1 MSNSGTRV
9 KELRINLKL
18 TQEEFGSKIGLKKN
32 SLSQIENG
40 KNALTQQNIVA
51 ICKTWNVNEYWL
63 RTGEG
68 EMFAEVS
75 RDDEL
80 LSLIEESM
88 TEESG
93 EFKRRLALA
102 IMKLNSD
109 QIKACRE
116 WILDN
121 IDIFDADSR
130 ENEIDRKVEE
140 YRAELEA
147 QAAFS
152 KLEASQTGNE
162 DTGSHK
168 AI

>member
-1 MSNSGTRV
+1 MKQRI
-9 KELRINLKL
+9 KRLRK
-18 TQEEFGSKIGLKKN
+18 EFG
-32 SLSQIENG
+32 
-40 KNALTQQNIVA
+40 LTQQQFADKLGIKRTTIGNYELGRNEPVDSVISL
-51 ICKTWNVNEYWL
+51 ICDRCHVNETWL
-63 RTGEG
+63 RTGNG
-68 EMFAEVS
+68 DMFEQVS

-80 LSLIEESM
+80 LRLIDESM

-102 IMKLNSD
+102 IMKLNAD

-121 IDIFDADSR
+121 FDIIGADSR
-130 ENEIDRKVEE
+130 KNEIDRKVEE

-152 KLEASQTGNE
+152 KLEASQNIKEGTGL
-162 DTGSHK
+162 HK
-168 AI
+168 TIG

>member
-1 MSNSGTRV
+1 MKQRIKLLR
-9 KELRINLKL
+9 KEL
-18 TQEEFGSKIGLKKN
+18 G
-32 SLSQIENG
+32 
-40 KNALTQQNIVA
+40 LTQQEFADKLGIKRTTIGNYELGRNEPVDSVISL
-51 ICKTWNVNEYWL
+51 ICDRCHVNETWL
-63 RTGEG
+63 RTGNG
-68 EMFAEVS
+68 DMFEQVS

-80 LSLIEESM
+80 LRLIDESM

-121 IDIFDADSR
+121 FDIIGADSR
-130 ENEIDRKVEE
+130 KNEIDRKVEE

-152 KLEASQTGNE
+152 KLEASQNIKEGTGL
-162 DTGSHK
+162 HK
-168 AI
+168 TIG

>member
-1 MSNSGTRV
+1 MFV
-9 KELRINLKL
+9 EL
-18 TQEEFGSKIGLKKN
+18 
-32 SLSQIENG
+32 
-40 KNALTQQNIVA
+40 
-51 ICKTWNVNEYWL
+51 
-63 RTGEG
+63 
-68 EMFAEVS
+68 S

-80 LSLIEESM
+80 LRLINESM

-121 IDIFDADSR
+121 FDITDADSR
-130 ENEIDRKVEE
+130 KNEIDRKVEE

-152 KLEASQTGNE
+152 KLEASQNIKEGTGL
-162 DTGSHK
+162 HK
-168 AI
+168 TIG

>member
-1 MSNSGTRV
+1 MKQRIKLLR
-9 KELRINLKL
+9 KEL
-18 TQEEFGSKIGLKKN
+18 G
-32 SLSQIENG
+32 
-40 KNALTQQNIVA
+40 LTQQEFADKLGIKRTTIGNYELGRNEPVDSVISL
-51 ICKTWNVNEYWL
+51 ICDRCHVNETWL
-63 RTGEG
+63 RTGDG
-68 EMFAEVS
+68 DMFEQVS

-80 LSLIEESM
+80 LRLIDESM

-102 IMKLNSD
+102 IMKLNAD

-121 IDIFDADSR
+121 FDIIGADSR
-130 ENEIDRKVEE
+130 KNEIDRKVEE

-152 KLEASQTGNE
+152 KLEALQTGKE
-162 DTGSHK
+162 DTGLHK
-168 AI
+168 TVG

>member
-1 MSNSGTRV
+1 MKQRIKLLR
-9 KELRINLKL
+9 KEL
-18 TQEEFGSKIGLKKN
+18 G
-32 SLSQIENG
+32 
-40 KNALTQQNIVA
+40 LTQQEFADKLGIKRTTIGNYELGRNEPVDSVISL
-51 ICKTWNVNEYWL
+51 ICDRCHVNETWL
-63 RTGEG
+63 RTGNG
-68 EMFAEVS
+68 DMFEQVS

-80 LSLIEESM
+80 LRLIDESM

-102 IMKLNSD
+102 IMKLNAD

-121 IDIFDADSR
+121 FDIIGADSR
-130 ENEIDRKVEE
+130 KNEIDRKVEE

-152 KLEASQTGNE
+152 KLEASQNIKEGTGL
-162 DTGSHK
+162 HK
-168 AI
+168 TLG

>member
-1 MSNSGTRV
+1 MKDRL
-9 KELRINLKL
+9 KDLRRELGY
-18 TQEEFGSKIGLKKN
+18 TQQEFAEKIGIKRN
-32 SLSQIENG
+32 TFAQYENG
-40 KNALTQQNIVA
+40 RNEPIDAVIKL
-51 ICKTWNVNEYWL
+51 ICDTFHVSEKWL

-68 EMFAEVS
+68 EMFIHVS

-80 LSLIEESM
+80 LNLIEKSM
-88 TEESG
+88 TEEKKKK
-93 EFKRRLALA
+93 KRRFATA

-121 IDIFDADSR
+121 FDIFNADSR
-130 ENEIDRKVEE
+130 KNEIDRKVEE

-152 KLEASQTGNE
+152 KLEASQNIKEGTGL
-162 DTGSHK
+162 HK
-168 AI
+168 TIG

>member
-1 MSNSGTRV
+1 M
-9 KELRINLKL
+9 KERIKQLRKAL
-18 TQEEFGSKIGLKKN
+18 G
-32 SLSQIENG
+32 
-40 KNALTQQNIVA
+40 LTQQEFADKLGIKRGSIGNYELGRNEPVDSVISL
-51 ICKTWNVNEYWL
+51 ICDRCHVNETWL
-63 RTGEG
+63 KTGEG
-68 EMFAEVS
+68 EMFVELS

-80 LSLIEESM
+80 LRLINESM

-121 IDIFDADSR
+121 FDITDADSR
-130 ENEIDRKVEE
+130 KNEIDRKVEE

-147 QAAFS
+147 QASFS
-152 KLEASQTGNE
+152 KLEALQTGKE
-162 DTGSHK
+162 DTGLHK
-168 AI
+168 TVG

>member
-1 MSNSGTRV
+1 M
-9 KELRINLKL
+9 KERIKQLRKAL
-18 TQEEFGSKIGLKKN
+18 G
-32 SLSQIENG
+32 
-40 KNALTQQNIVA
+40 LTQQEFADKLGIKRGSIGNYELGRNEPVDSVISL
-51 ICKTWNVNEYWL
+51 ICDRCHVNETWL
-63 RTGEG
+63 KTGEG
-68 EMFAEVS
+68 EMFVELS

-80 LSLIEESM
+80 LRLINESM

-121 IDIFDADSR
+121 FDIIGADSR
-130 ENEIDRKVEE
+130 KNEIDRKVEE

-152 KLEASQTGNE
+152 KLEALQTGKE
-162 DTGSHK
+162 DTGLHK
-168 AI
+168 TVG

>member
-1 MSNSGTRV
+1 MKQRIKLLR
-9 KELRINLKL
+9 KEL
-18 TQEEFGSKIGLKKN
+18 G
-32 SLSQIENG
+32 
-40 KNALTQQNIVA
+40 LTQQEFADKLGIKRTTIGNYELGRNEPVDSVISL
-51 ICKTWNVNEYWL
+51 ICDRCHVNETWL
-63 RTGEG
+63 RTGNG
-68 EMFAEVS
+68 DMFEQVS

-80 LSLIEESM
+80 LRLIDESM

-102 IMKLNSD
+102 IMKLNAD

-121 IDIFDADSR
+121 FDIIGADSR
-130 ENEIDRKVEE
+130 KNEIDRKVEE

-152 KLEASQTGNE
+152 KLEASQNIKEGTGL
-162 DTGSHK
+162 HK
-168 AI
+168 TIG

>member
-1 MSNSGTRV
+1 MKQRIKLLR
-9 KELRINLKL
+9 KEL
-18 TQEEFGSKIGLKKN
+18 G
-32 SLSQIENG
+32 
-40 KNALTQQNIVA
+40 LTQQEFADKLGIKRTTIGNYELGRNEPVDSVISL
-51 ICKTWNVNEYWL
+51 ICDRCHVNETWL
-63 RTGEG
+63 RTGNG
-68 EMFAEVS
+68 DMFEQVS

-80 LSLIEESM
+80 LRLIDESM

-102 IMKLNSD
+102 IMKLNAD

-121 IDIFDADSR
+121 FDIIGADSR
-130 ENEIDRKVEE
+130 KNEIDRKVEE

-152 KLEASQTGNE
+152 KLEASQNIKEGTE
-162 DTGSHK
+162 LHK
-168 AI
+168 TIG

>member
-1 MSNSGTRV
+1 MKQRIKLLR
-9 KELRINLKL
+9 KEL
-18 TQEEFGSKIGLKKN
+18 G
-32 SLSQIENG
+32 
-40 KNALTQQNIVA
+40 LTQQEFADKLGIKRTTIGNYELGRNEPVDYVISL
-51 ICKTWNVNEYWL
+51 ICDRCHVNETWL
-63 RTGEG
+63 RTGNG
-68 EMFAEVS
+68 DMFEQVS

-80 LSLIEESM
+80 LRLIDESM

-102 IMKLNSD
+102 IMKLNAD

-121 IDIFDADSR
+121 FDIIGADSR
-130 ENEIDRKVEE
+130 KNEIDRKVEE

-152 KLEASQTGNE
+152 KLEASQNIKEGTGL
-162 DTGSHK
+162 HK
-168 AI
+168 TIG